1 MLKELI
7 SRRQR
12 KKTLKGFGTAQAV
25 QNVSKPLP
33 LVIVE
38 VLEDEG
44 QIFE

>member
-25 QNVSKPLP
+25 QNDLQAPAASPRR
-33 LVIVE
+33 
-38 VLEDEG
+38 G
-44 QIFE
+44 SRG